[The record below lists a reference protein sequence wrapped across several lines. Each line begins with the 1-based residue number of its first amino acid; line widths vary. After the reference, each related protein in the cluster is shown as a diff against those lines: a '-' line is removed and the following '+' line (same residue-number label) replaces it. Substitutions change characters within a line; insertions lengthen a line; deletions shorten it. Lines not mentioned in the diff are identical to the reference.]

1 MNNIGRLTSVFTL
14 ALFGLLCDASA
25 QEPTPVKPKQPTK
38 KSQIDRLKT
47 PRLKNINKLKSSVKS
62 KAGIEKAL
70 VNPGSLQQVLDAK
83 KKAQQANAEST
94 AKPSLRPKTESAKP
108 LPSLKGPADKT
119 AKTTETSG
127 ASGGDD
133 QSSLPPSWK
142 AGLKDKKKDDEKKTL
157 NKDFIE
163 KCQAVVPDLPDDAK
177 FTLDIYEHDIADV
190 VWLIG
195 CLTQQNII
203 LPKSIKGK
211 KITIWAPQ
219 KVTKQEAYRAFLTA
233 LETNGLTISRQGK
246 FIRIIDIKDFAR
258 ASDPLLNPETTPPN
272 QDRMVTQIVTL
283 KHVDAGEINEVISK
297 LATPNAQFIVYQ
309 PNNSLIIT
317 ETGSNLRKLKDL
329 IRDLDQPGGS
339 EELWIYQVV
348 NAEANEIAQKI
359 LEVFEK
365 EGAKKSKKSS
375 RKRSSKKRGRK
386 KKGSAES
393 TSVGESELDATV
405 SKVIAD
411 ERTNRLLI
419 VATRRS
425 YKRVKKL
432 IKRLDIA
439 VEGDGQVHIHQLNHA
454 KAADISTV
462 LGNLS
467 SNQRSRTSSRRKTSR
482 SKKSKSKSRSSSS
495 GSSSAALFE
504 GEVNITADEDTNSLV
519 ITASL
524 KDYLA
529 LKKVIDVLDRP
540 RRQVFIEAVVMEVAV
555 ENNREF
561 GISSHIGYDPDFS
574 GEKGLVVFGNPGPKG
589 GSILDLTS
597 AASLTGLAVQGP
609 PIEISGVSLPS
620 FGAVMRAL
628 ASNND
633 VNVLSTPHILTTDNE
648 QAEIVVGDNVP
659 FVSGFVGGGGGG
671 LPGGAGGLTGG
682 LGLLPTVNV
691 QRQDVALTLKITPRI
706 NAASFVTL
714 EIDQVVEEISRFD
727 ERLGPTTSKRSVKS
741 TVVVKDQNT
750 VVIGGLQKSKQSNS
764 KTAFPFLGE
773 IPIIGYLFRS
783 STKKRERVNLLLM
796 LTPYVIEGPNDFK
809 TIMKRK
815 LEEHREFAER
825 FHKKGDKLVLN
836 IDYRKKHGVLESIR
850 QSIREVRKEQELLE
864 EIRKQEQGPPL
875 PQDIDGVDEDEDDGQ
890 QSNTTHSDERS
901 ASIGLDGLE

>member
-1 MNNIGRLTSVFTL
+1 MKNIGRLTMTAFLSCCLVTSL
-14 ALFGLLCDASA
+14 ASA
-25 QEPTPVKPKQPTK
+25 QDPAAEPVEKTKGVKPSKLKLLKTTKLTEPKRVNKQVLKEKPTSFKKLPALTPKMVKPKPVAPSGAAQKPPAK
-38 KSQIDRLKT
+38 PIKT
-47 PRLKNINKLKSSVKS
+47 PAV
-62 KAGIEKAL
+62 
-70 VNPGSLQQVLDAK
+70 
-83 KKAQQANAEST
+83 
-94 AKPSLRPKTESAKP
+94 PKTE
-108 LPSLKGPADKT
+108 DTT
-119 AKTTETSG
+119 ASQPEK
-127 ASGGDD
+127 D
-133 QSSLPPSWK
+133 SLPPSWK
-142 AGLKDKKKDDEKKTL
+142 AGLKDKKKDKEDRTL
-157 NKDFIE
+157 SKDFVE
-163 KCQAVVPDLPDDAK
+163 KCQSVVPDLPNDAK

-246 FIRIIDIKDFAR
+246 FLRIIDIKDFAR
-258 ASDPLLNPETTPPN
+258 ASDPLLPPGSTPPSE
-272 QDRMVTQIVTL
+272 DRMVTQIVTL
-283 KHVDAGEINEVISK
+283 RHVDAGEINEVISK
-297 LATPNAQFIVYQ
+297 LATANAQFIVYQ

-317 ETGSNLRKLKDL
+317 ETGSNLRKLKVL
-329 IRDLDQPGGS
+329 IKELDQPGGS
-339 EELWIYQVV
+339 EELWMYQVV
-348 NAEANEIAQKI
+348 NAEASEIAQKI

-365 EGAKKSKKSS
+365 QDSKSSSKSS
-375 RKRSSKKRGRK
+375 RKRSSSKKRRRG
-386 KKGSAES
+386 KGSKRAES
-393 TSVGESELDATV
+393 TSVGESELDARV

-467 SNQRSRTSSRRKTSR
+467 SNQRSSSSRRTRKKRS
-482 SKKSKSKSRSSSS
+482 SKKKSSKRSSSS
-495 GSSSAALFE
+495 TTSSAALFE
-504 GEVNITADEDTNSLV
+504 GEVNVTADEDTNSLV

-524 KDYLA
+524 KDYLS

-561 GISSHIGYDPDFS
+561 GISSHIGYDPEFS
-574 GEKGLVVFGNPGPKG
+574 GDKKGLVVFGNPGPKG

-628 ASNND
+628 ATNND

-671 LPGGAGGLTGG
+671 LAGGAGGLTGG

-815 LEEHREFAER
+815 LEEHREFAAR

-850 QSIREVRKEQELLE
+850 QTIREIRKEQELLE
-864 EIRKQEQGPPL
+864 EIRRQEKGPPL
-875 PQDIDGVDEDEDDGQ
+875 PQDTDGIDDDDDSAQVRPDELDSDELAADSMIDGAE
-890 QSNTTHSDERS
+890 
-901 ASIGLDGLE
+901 